1 MWSNLIFHPAAR
13 ELTLDTQRS
22 RAYNSSEGDRRLRS
36 IVNEMRTVALLRE
49 EINPQKTATL
59 RDLGRVDL
67 RGIESDIL
75 AIPDD
80 EWDTAT
86 DHEANYNKGGA
97 IRQAC
102 HIIFR
107 FSDKRAV
114 PFRCFD
120 LPAWNRWRD
129 RLMPIMLD
137 AVQSYGYRQGFFP
150 RIMLANLPAGGFIP
164 PHVDGPATVSRPHKV
179 HVPIVTN
186 SDTFMFVGNER
197 FHLAAGHAYEINNAV
212 RHAVTNAGD
221 SDRIHLIVEYL
232 DAELQPFD
240 G

>member
-1 MWSNLIFHPAAR
+1 MTTEYDVQLERGRQHAV
-13 ELTLDTQRS
+13 
-22 RAYNSSEGDRRLRS
+22 S
-36 IVNEMRTVALLRE
+36 IVNELRTVALLRE
-49 EINPQKTATL
+49 EINPHKTATL
-59 RDLGRVDL
+59 RELGPVDL
-67 RGIESDIL
+67 RGIERDIL
-75 AIPDD
+75 AIPSDQ
-80 EWDTAT
+80 WDTTT
-86 DHEANYNKGGA
+86 DHEANYNKNGA
-97 IRQAC
+97 IRQAS

-120 LPAWNRWRD
+120 LPAWDGWRE

-137 AVQSYGYRQGFFP
+137 AVRPYGYGRGFFP

-164 PHVDGPATVSRPHKV
+164 PHVDGASTVSRPHKI

-186 SDTFMFVGNER
+186 SDTFIFVGDER
-197 FHLAAGHAYEINNAV
+197 FHLAAGHAYEINNAA
-212 RHAVTNAGD
+212 RHAVTNGGD

-240 G
+240 A